1 MTKEA
6 EAVVAPLAKLV
17 FELRA
22 QKNEL
27 EKKLKDA
34 ESKLKKGMG
43 GELSGV
49 AGDYFVEIQK
59 VAASRIVDAVALK
72 ADGLFDKYS
81 KEKAGYDKLLVKKV

>member
-6 EAVVAPLAKLV
+6 EAVIAPLAKLV

-22 QKNEL
+22 QKKEI
-27 EKKLKDA
+27 EEQLKDA

-43 GELSGV
+43 GEPSGL
-49 AGDYFVEIQK
+49 AGGYFIEIQK
-59 VAASRIVDAVALK
+59 VAASRIVDTVALK

-81 KEKAGYDKLLVKKV
+81 KEKAGYDKLLVKKA